1 MVKVMIGLVI
11 RLTLAVLFAA
21 STASPAQSQ
30 PASAKLAQE
39 LTATLVARHL
49 DAFAARDPAAADRF
63 VAAMVYPK
71 VQLLVVAGRYSAPA
85 ALDASFA
92 AANYRDIYAAL
103 QSAAPDSRVF
113 VQDMGADGL
122 RFEDKQR
129 GDVVYEK
136 VDTQTVFSGNVDDG
150 DYKRKL
156 AKADA
161 AYSQMLQILVDA
173 LGATAGVG
181 ATAANR

>member
-1 MVKVMIGLVI
+1 MVAMVI
-11 RLTLAVLFAA
+11 RLTLAVMFAA
-21 STASPAQSQ
+21 STPSPAQSQ

-39 LTATLVARHL
+39 LTATLAARHL

-63 VAAMVYPK
+63 VAALVYPK
-71 VQLLVVAGRYSAPA
+71 VQLLVMAGRSSAPA
-85 ALDASFA
+85 RLDASIA
-92 AANYRDIYAAL
+92 ATNYREVYAAL
-103 QSAAPDSRVF
+103 QSSAAPDTRMF

-136 VDTQTVFSGNVDDG
+136 VVTQTVFSGDVDEG

-156 AKADA
+156 AVADA
-161 AYSQMLQILVDA
+161 AYSQMLQVLVDA
-173 LGATAGVG
+173 LGTPAGGGTTAV
-181 ATAANR
+181 NRQ

>member
-1 MVKVMIGLVI
+1 MVAMVV
-11 RLTLAVLFAA
+11 RSTLAVMFAA
-21 STASPAQSQ
+21 SMASPAQSQ

-39 LTATLVARHL
+39 LTATLAARHL

-63 VAAMVYPK
+63 VAALVYPK
-71 VQLLVVAGRYSAPA
+71 VQLLVVAGRYPAPA

-92 AANYRDIYAAL
+92 AANYRDIYTAL
-103 QSAAPDSRVF
+103 QGAAPDRMF

-136 VDTQTVFSGNVDDG
+136 VDIQTVFSGDVGDG

-156 AKADA
+156 AKEDA
-161 AYSQMLQILVDA
+161 VYSQMLQVLVDA
-173 LGATAGVG
+173 LGATAGAG
-181 ATAANR
+181 TTATNR